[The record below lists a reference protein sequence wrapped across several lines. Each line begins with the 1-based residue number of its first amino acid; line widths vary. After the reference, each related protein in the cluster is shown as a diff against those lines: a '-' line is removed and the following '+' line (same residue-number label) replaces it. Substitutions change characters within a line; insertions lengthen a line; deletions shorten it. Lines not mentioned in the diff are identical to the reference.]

1 MVSLK
6 KKGDDVMVLQI
17 FERGIISDLK
27 KIRLQ
32 QNLFRREV
40 KGHGLYKELIWCYV
54 EDALTNRSN
63 CN

>member
-27 KIRLQ
+27 KIPLQ

-40 KGHGLYKELIWCYV
+40 KGHGLYKELI
-54 EDALTNRSN
+54 
-63 CN
+63 